1 MRQIYHFNILIRTF
15 APFQIIMVYK
25 ILAEINKALLPKYSR
40 KDLTKLSKLDQ
51 AIIAYRIW
59 VTKKVLK

>member
-1 MRQIYHFNILIRTF
+1 MLYR
-15 APFQIIMVYK
+15 
-25 ILAEINKALLPKYSR
+25 ILAEINKILLPKYSR
-40 KDLTKLSKLDQ
+40 KDLTKLSKMDQ